1 MRHCPSSRG
10 GGYAAPRSSRASAR
24 GGADEGGGTI
34 AGQYGDSPEQ
44 KQQTFGRVDPF
55 CLFAVVPMLVV
66 AGLFLWSGIAS
77 IGMVMIALTILV
89 VVADAW
95 ANRPIRK
102 SEPRYRDNR

>member
-1 MRHCPSSRG
+1 
-10 GGYAAPRSSRASAR
+10 
-24 GGADEGGGTI
+24 
-34 AGQYGDSPEQ
+34 
-44 KQQTFGRVDPF
+44 
-55 CLFAVVPMLVV
+55 MLVV